1 MLVAVILRKTL
12 LCSTILAAVACSG
25 GGGGGGPMGTPIGDI
40 RGNYAV
46 THTLSLEGLGVIS
59 CPGALSVTNQTGTDF
74 SGTISISDV
83 EGCEGV
89 ASQGTISGTVTSQGV
104 LMFTVTLP
112 IIEALLDLSG
122 CEIVG
127 GSTTFSGT
135 ATSTGLSATRVNQ
148 LECPDGS
155 GGQVAYMIAGQKT

>member
-1 MLVAVILRKTL
+1 MLVAVILRKSL

-46 THTLSLEGLGVIS
+46 THTLSLGLGSIS

-112 IIEALLDLSG
+112 IIDVLLDLSG

-135 ATSTGLSATRVNQ
+135 ATSAGLSAARVNQ

-155 GGQVAYMIAGQKT
+155 GGQIAYTIAGQKT

>member
-1 MLVAVILRKTL
+1 
-12 LCSTILAAVACSG
+12 
-25 GGGGGGPMGTPIGDI
+25 MGTPIGDI
-40 RGNYAV
+40 RGSYAV
-46 THTLSLEGLGVIS
+46 THTLSLEGLGFIS
-59 CPGALSVTNQTGTDF
+59 CPGTLNVTTQTGTAF

-89 ASQGTISGTVTSQGV
+89 ASQGTITGTVTSQGV

-112 IIEALLDLSG
+112 IIESLLDLSG

-135 ATSTGLSATRVNQ
+135 ATSTGLSATRMNQ

-155 GGQVAYMIAGQKT
+155 GGQVAYTVSGQKT